1 MELAETHKVERPFCG
16 PKSNHQA
23 LWGSGKHQTGE
34 GFALPETNG
43 KSKSAPKLTDDASHT
58 MTRSGGNFLAPN
70 GPWSD
75 SAIVLWWRE
84 GDKSHHHQYEHEGF
98 QGGTAK
104 WYDVSQDGAY
114 TRIEQDY
121 VNLGSEYGPELF
133 WRLRWTDGGPPEAG
147 IAGPSRWGD
156 RFALAYKDS
165 GFGFLAQILNARWI
179 FLA

>member
-16 PKSNHQA
+16 PKSNRQA

-58 MTRSGGNFLAPN
+58 MTRRGDNFLVPN

-84 GDKSHHHQYEHEGF
+84 GDKSLHHQYEHEGF
-98 QGGTAK
+98 QGGTTE

-121 VNLGSEYGPELF
+121 VNLPTVGSEYGPELS
-133 WRLRWTDGGPPEAG
+133 DGWDERTVVRRKPE
-147 IAGPSRWGD
+147 
-156 RFALAYKDS
+156 
-165 GFGFLAQILNARWI
+165 
-179 FLA
+179 